1 MTVNRIILSIM
12 CFAFLLAYHV
22 SISDVSQFVQ
32 KKPEY
37 VDKWFVEVS
46 QKIGYSCLRKPCVRA
61 GGNRQSGQRK
71 PQINYSRKLLSSA

>member
-22 SISDVSQFVQ
+22 SMSDVSQFVQ

-46 QKIGYSCLRKPCVRA
+46 QKMAENQDYTSVYIGKTDGKKR
-61 GGNRQSGQRK
+61 
-71 PQINYSRKLLSSA
+71 IN